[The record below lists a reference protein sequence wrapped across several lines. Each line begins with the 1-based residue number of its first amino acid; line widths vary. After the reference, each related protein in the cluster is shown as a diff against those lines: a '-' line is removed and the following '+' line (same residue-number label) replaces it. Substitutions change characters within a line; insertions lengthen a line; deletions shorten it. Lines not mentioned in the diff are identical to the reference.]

1 MRILPDK
8 QNFQTLVD
16 KHINGLLKNNSLC
29 RTNKFCLFFNNKC
42 ILRYFKGQTEKMII
56 HDDNNSLIKYN
67 NYDFLCD
74 KSYIYY
80 KPLETLQLPINM
92 NELNLIQY
100 VYKKDKKSDV
110 TLFIEQLE
118 TGIIRDIWF
127 EIPDELVDNII
138 TLDIICSFL
147 EN

>member
-8 QNFQTLVD
+8 QNFQILVD

-29 RTNKFCLFFNNKC
+29 RTNKFCLFFNNNC
-42 ILRYFKGQTEKMII
+42 VLRYFKGQTEQMFI
-56 HDDNNSLIKYN
+56 HDDINSLIKYN
-67 NYDFLCD
+67 NHDFLCD

-92 NELNLIQY
+92 NELNVIQY

-118 TGIIRDIWF
+118 TGIVRDIWF
-127 EIPDELVDNII
+127 EIPDELIDNII